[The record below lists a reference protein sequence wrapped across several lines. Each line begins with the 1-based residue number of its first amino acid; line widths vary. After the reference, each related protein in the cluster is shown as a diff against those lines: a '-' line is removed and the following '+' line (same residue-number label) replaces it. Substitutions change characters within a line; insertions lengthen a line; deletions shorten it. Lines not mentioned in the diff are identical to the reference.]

1 MVKETIVEPTDALI
15 LIDFQKDFFE
25 GGFFPVTGA
34 DEILEPLLSVM
45 SLFPLIVATQ
55 DWHHIEQ
62 FPHQKEGVYET
73 GHCIERTP
81 GVDLHPLLANQHLDL
96 TIRRDPKREG
106 ESFSVF
112 EQSELATWLLRKRC
126 RRIFVMGFTTEYGV
140 KETVLDGIKRGF
152 KVCVIEEGVKPRGT
166 AADGTRALEEM
177 KRAGAHIVSQQELVP
192 EKGHASVGD

>member
-15 LIDFQKDFFE
+15 LIDIQKDFFE
-25 GGFFPVTGA
+25 GGFFPVKGA
-34 DEILEPLLSVM
+34 DEILKPLLSVM

-55 DWHHIEQ
+55 DWHYIEQ
-62 FPHQKEGVYET
+62 FTHQKEGVYET

-81 GVDLHPLLANQHLDL
+81 GADLHPLLANQHLDL
-96 TIRRDPKREG
+96 TIRRGPKKDG

-140 KETVLDGIKRGF
+140 KETVLDGLKRGF
-152 KVCVIEEGVKPRGT
+152 KVFVIEEGVKSRGSAT
-166 AADGTRALEEM
+166 EGAKALDEM
-177 KRAGAHIVSQQELVP
+177 KRAGAHLVSEEELVP
-192 EKGHASVGD
+192 EKGRVTVGE